1 MAGIVAPAS
10 AGITLAVA
18 AEAAVSP
25 DGGLAGSAADD
36 EDGSEAA
43 GAGGRGF
50 TCTTGAPLSPAS
62 ACGAA
67 ALPPSTAATLSAA
80 VVGAGAGGGES
91 LVEAAL

>member
-1 MAGIVAPAS
+1 MTVSPDFSTRTTSKLGASMAGIVAPAS

-62 ACGAA
+62 A
-67 ALPPSTAATLSAA
+67 
-80 VVGAGAGGGES
+80 
-91 LVEAAL
+91 